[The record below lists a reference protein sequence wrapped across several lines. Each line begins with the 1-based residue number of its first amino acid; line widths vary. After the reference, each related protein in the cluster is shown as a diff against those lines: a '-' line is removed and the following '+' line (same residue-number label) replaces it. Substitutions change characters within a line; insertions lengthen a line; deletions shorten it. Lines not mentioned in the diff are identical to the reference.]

1 MKYLLVNNIRDF
13 LIIFDLFLL
22 VDLDVGFGQNLSFF
36 REWRDHSV
44 FINDVSVVLI
54 LILSFRSWFLLS
66 GFSLLVSLF
75 IGQDILS
82 GT

>member
-54 LILSFRSWFLLS
+54 LILSLRSWFLLS

-75 IGQDILS
+75 IRQDILS